1 MATQKNAT
9 ATNHSSKEGPFT
21 DGKASLDGFV
31 SRAEKRIQDSATD
44 LNYLSNSYLEITKKF
59 IAKNP
64 IAGASIALS
73 VGLIL
78 GAMMAFNFRM
88 RKV

>member
-1 MATQKNAT
+1 MATQKNTNAT
-9 ATNHSSKEGPFT
+9 TKSSKESTFS
-21 DGKASLDGFV
+21 DGGASLDGFV
-31 SRAEKRIQDSATD
+31 TRAEKRIQDSATD
-44 LNYLSNSYLEITKKF
+44 LNHLSNSYLEFTKKF

-78 GAMMAFNFRM
+78 GAMMAFNFRV